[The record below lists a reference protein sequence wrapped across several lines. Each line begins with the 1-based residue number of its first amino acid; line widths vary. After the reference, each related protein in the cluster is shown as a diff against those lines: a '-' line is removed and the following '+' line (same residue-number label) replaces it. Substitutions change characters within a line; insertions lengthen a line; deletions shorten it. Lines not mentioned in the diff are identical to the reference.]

1 MSTIMVDECWWRIS
15 DVFSLLMP
23 ACLVYGLSFKTHLS
37 SKTVSHNRH
46 LPPIVDYK
54 YISHLQAATILPR
67 CCQHLATIRI
77 GQPLT
82 TTNQSV
88 DGGVQWVQCLRI
100 WRRKWRDRGDP
111 APVYKVPPAA
121 VSDPRARQGTSYT
134 QHAFD
139 IKMKK
144 VTIAF
149 PDSLCEIHRAATHK
163 RWVYEKA
170 IFKLIFSSYSRN
182 QREESGMLA

>member
-1 MSTIMVDECWWRIS
+1 M
-15 DVFSLLMP
+15 
-23 ACLVYGLSFKTHLS
+23 
-37 SKTVSHNRH
+37 
-46 LPPIVDYK
+46 
-54 YISHLQAATILPR
+54 
-67 CCQHLATIRI
+67 
-77 GQPLT
+77 
-82 TTNQSV
+82 
-88 DGGVQWVQCLRI
+88 
-100 WRRKWRDRGDP
+100 
-111 APVYKVPPAA
+111 YKVPPAA

-149 PDSLCEIHRAATHK
+149 PDSLCEIHRAARHK

-182 QREESGMLA
+182 QREESGMLASMDWLPSCLTKHNHVNVCPPYFLFFLDDLRKQINKISHPHTVSEINSHKTYEYHIFRKSINVEVSLVYAICNHLDTGTYQRQTNYLLATPWKEELTLTL